1 MSESIQ
7 RIRNF
12 KYNAA
17 ALSRVSDIPGTMR
30 SANPEEINENRHQI
44 RQSSIRPV
52 SGPFEPDPSKI
63 PVLPKI
69 IASTKA
75 PLKVELE
82 RRIRIFGQ
90 QDINKLLAEEGI
102 NVDDLADD
110 CSDDMS
116 ATRLDL
122 EIFDNHDFETRSW
135 REWLALGK
143 DTRGTPAQAARV
155 RLNRPRDG
163 EDDSIHLGRSLRF
176 EPCLVRGYDE
186 SSRRYEIEF
195 PSDKYVTHRFRIL
208 LMFKADDPW
217 SFAKRVKWAFDAR
230 RQTLAELDY
239 NLFLD
244 CIPVD
249 LLPSMP
255 TDQMNR
261 ITTKALSWKRA
272 NVYEVG
278 KDSAATK
285 GVTSPALEARKNLIE
300 ELNLEYFRALN
311 QCALDH
317 TIRTADQ
324 QKTSMVAGLQIPV
337 SVPKIAKQIVMPE
350 EYSFKEVRHRFTF
363 QSFLT
368 VPEVLACVNK
378 VKVECFRVAS
388 ASLFHISGTTMRPD
402 EFEQLQLS
410 HCETINK
417 LLRETWVNAVRNAI
431 QNSLKDIG
439 KGVHI
444 NSQNV
449 IASFVILTLRISQQ
463 VGSTWPSTE

>member
-1 MSESIQ
+1 MSASVQ

-17 ALSRVSDIPGTMR
+17 ALSRAADLPTAVRTSNLED
-30 SANPEEINENRHQI
+30 SNENVLQVKHA
-44 RQSSIRPV
+44 SFRPV

-69 IASTKA
+69 IASTRA

-82 RRIRIFGQ
+82 RRIRLYGV
-90 QDINKLLAEEGI
+90 QDIHKLLAEEGI
-102 NVDDLADD
+102 NVDELADD
-110 CSDDMS
+110 CTDELS
-116 ATRLDL
+116 AIHLDL
-122 EIFDNHDFETRSW
+122 EIFDNQDFETRSW
-135 REWLALGK
+135 REWLALGRE
-143 DTRGTPAQAARV
+143 TGGTPAQAARV
-155 RLNRPRDG
+155 RLNRPTD
-163 EDDSIHLGRSLRF
+163 DLNDSIQIGRSLRF

-186 SSRRYEIEF
+186 SSRRYEVEF

-230 RQTLAELDY
+230 RQALAELDY
-239 NLFLD
+239 NLYLD

-255 TDQMNR
+255 TDQLNR
-261 ITTKALSWKRA
+261 IVTKALSWKRA
-272 NVYEVG
+272 NMYEVG
-278 KDSAATK
+278 KDSAAPK
-285 GVTSPALEARKNLIE
+285 GAALTSPALEARKNLIE

-317 TIRTADQ
+317 TIKTADQ
-324 QKTSMVAGLQIPV
+324 QKTSMVAGLQIPMRAH
-337 SVPKIAKQIVMPE
+337 KTAHQIIMPD
-350 EYSFKEVRHRFTF
+350 EYSFKDVRHRFTF

-388 ASLFHISGTTMRPD
+388 ASLFNISGTTMRPD
-402 EFEQLQLS
+402 EFEQLQLT
-410 HCETINK
+410 HCEHINK

-439 KGVHI
+439 KGAHACSVD
-444 NSQNV
+444 
-449 IASFVILTLRISQQ
+449 VILNLLMLFYYRLVQ
-463 VGSTWPSTE
+463 PC

>member
-1 MSESIQ
+1 MSASVQ

-17 ALSRVSDIPGTMR
+17 ALSRVADIPATTALHT
-30 SANPEEINENRHQI
+30 SSPEGSNEGILQGK
-44 RQSSIRPV
+44 QTSFRPV

-82 RRIRIFGQ
+82 RRIRLYGI
-90 QDINKLLAEEGI
+90 QDIHKLLADEGI

-110 CSDDMS
+110 CSDELS
-116 ATRLDL
+116 ATRLEL

-143 DTRGTPAQAARV
+143 DSRGTPAQAARV
-155 RLNRPRDG
+155 RLNRPSD
-163 EDDSIHLGRSLRF
+163 EKSDSIQIGRSLRF
-176 EPCLVRGYDE
+176 EPCLVRSYDAA
-186 SSRRYEIEF
+186 SSRYEVEF
-195 PSDKYVTHRFRIL
+195 LSDKYVTHRFRIL

-255 TDQMNR
+255 TDQLNR
-261 ITTKALSWKRA
+261 IITKALSWKRA
-272 NVYEVG
+272 NVYEIG
-278 KDSAATK
+278 KDSVAPKAAA
-285 GVTSPALEARKNLIE
+285 VISPALEARKNLID

-317 TIRTADQ
+317 TIKTANQ
-324 QKTSMVAGLQIPV
+324 QKPSMVAGLQIPV
-337 SVPKIAKQIVMPE
+337 RTQKTAQQIVMPD
-350 EYSFKEVRHRFTF
+350 EYSFKDVRHRFTF

-388 ASLFHISGTTMRPD
+388 ASLFNITGTTMRPD
-402 EFEQLQLS
+402 EFEQLQLT
-410 HCETINK
+410 HCENINK

-439 KGVHI
+439 KGAHARCVGM
-444 NSQNV
+444 
-449 IASFVILTLRISQQ
+449 ISNP
-463 VGSTWPSTE
+463 TIR